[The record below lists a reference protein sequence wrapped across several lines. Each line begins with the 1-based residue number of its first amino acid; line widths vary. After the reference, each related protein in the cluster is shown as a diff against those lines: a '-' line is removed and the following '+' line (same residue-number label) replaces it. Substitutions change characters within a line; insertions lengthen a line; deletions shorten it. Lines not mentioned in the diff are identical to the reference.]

1 MRAAPGG
8 RWRAILTLPWAL
20 SLYWFVVYPRTRDEL
35 RHWNERARAIVDPV
49 LREHALSKLRSE
61 RMVLEGAAAFAILAA
76 RPHRTDVIRACV
88 TFEIVYE
95 YTDILGEQPVEDRLD
110 HNEILNR
117 ALLSAVEPMT
127 PHEAHLRCLGRHD
140 SDYLDELID
149 VCRAGIM
156 RLPHHRAILSTV
168 QRLAALAAET
178 QTLNHVGLPD
188 GHRQLAQWATTQHR
202 TDAAWWEL
210 AAATSSPLGIYA
222 LFAAASVQSTTE
234 EMLAAI
240 DAAYFPWIGAL
251 VWLMESLVDHLEDA
265 GSDNLNYFG
274 QYGSPEE
281 AAHRLVTVAH
291 RAGEA
296 AAELPDGSR
305 HTILLAG
312 AVALYLSTHEADH
325 AEVRDVADAIR
336 RAIGGPIG
344 PLMTVLRIRR
354 LAGQP
359 WSARWLASRWHRAV
373 GRRCRRSRSPR
384 RAGCRRSS

>member
-1 MRAAPGG
+1 VRATPDG

-20 SLYWFVVYPRTRDEL
+20 SLYWFVIYPRTRDEL
-35 RHWNERARAIVDPV
+35 RRWNERARAIVDPV

-76 RPHRTDVIRACV
+76 PRHRIDVIRACV

-95 YTDILGEQPVEDRLD
+95 YTDILGEQPVEDPLA
-110 HNEILNR
+110 HNLALNR
-117 ALLSAVEPMT
+117 ALLAAVEPMT
-127 PHEAHLRCLGRHD
+127 PHEAHLRELGKHD
-140 SDYLDELID
+140 PDYLHELID

-156 RLPHHRAILSTV
+156 QLPHHAAILSTV

-188 GHRQLAQWATTQHR
+188 GHRQLAQWAATQHR
-202 TDAAWWEL
+202 TDATWWEL
-210 AAATSSPLGIYA
+210 AAATSSPLGIFA
-222 LFAAASVQSTTE
+222 LFAAASAQSTTQDA
-234 EMLAAI
+234 LAAI

-274 QYGSPEE
+274 QYGSRTE
-281 AAHRLVTVAH
+281 AADRLVTVAR

-296 AAELPDGSR
+296 AADLPDGSL
-305 HTILLAG
+305 HTLLLAG
-312 AVALYLSTHEADH
+312 AVALYLSTHEANH

-336 RAIGGPIG
+336 KAIGGPIG
-344 PLMTVLRIRR
+344 PLMAVLRLRR
-354 LAGQP
+354 LAGRP
-359 WSARWLASRWHRAV
+359 
-373 GRRCRRSRSPR
+373 
-384 RAGCRRSS
+384 RSSRTAR